1 MQSGDYILE
10 TLKSSLLFNFHTGNA
25 VFDTFVTG
33 LIICL
38 STYLMSF
45 VTKLQDFDFKEWFG
59 FLLGNT
65 DPYNEIT
72 ISGKKMEG
80 ARSTKCSYSTT
91 FHALLYQI
99 KKLDCATS
107 NISKLSE
114 IQLDEDY
121 ENDWSDYDDDE
132 NVKDEEKE
140 KQKDANLIVSQC
152 SPFKIAENI
161 EALVKIN
168 KEKETDDEGGMKTCV
183 KTEEFEIKIRSSVL
197 SMDALREQIRTWLK
211 EYQDLMAPDKYL
223 RYFLYS
229 PPNERDDYY
238 NPSRSYS
245 EFRFESGKSFNNVFF
260 PKKED
265 LMKRLDFFKEN
276 KAWYKDR
283 GIPYTIGLLL
293 YGVPGCGKTST
304 IKAIANYTQRHIVSV
319 PLNRIKTCKE
329 LLSIFYEEQIN
340 HMNIP
345 LSKRLYVLEDI
356 DCSELKD
363 IVRER
368 SSEDSDSNKDSD
380 QDSGNGA
387 VIGDEETKNFL
398 NLFKGPKDK
407 VANWMKEKKQL
418 TLAGILEVLDG
429 VMEMDGRMLVI
440 TTNYPERL
448 DAALIRPGR
457 IDVKLNFGR
466 CTSHCLVQ
474 MYEHFFND
482 RESSSLWPKTF
493 ERSQLPDDRW
503 TPAEAT
509 QILLNNIHDPHQG
522 LQHLLYEYPQT
533 KKSLEENST

>member
-1 MQSGDYILE
+1 MQGSGYILE

-25 VFDTFVTG
+25 VLDTFVTG
-33 LIICL
+33 IIICV
-38 STYLMSF
+38 STYLMTLAS
-45 VTKLQDFDFKEWFG
+45 KLQDVDFREWFG
-59 FLLGNT
+59 LMFGRS
-65 DPYNEIT
+65 DGYNEIT

-80 ARSTKCSYSTT
+80 QHSTRCNYSTT
-91 FHALLYQI
+91 FHALLHQI

-107 NISKLSE
+107 KISKLSE
-114 IQLDEDY
+114 IQLEDDY
-121 ENDWSDYDDDE
+121 NNDWSDSE
-132 NVKDEEKE
+132 DEENEAEEKQ
-140 KQKDANLIVSQC
+140 KQKDANLIVSQI
-152 SPFKIAENI
+152 SPFKIAENV
-161 EALVKIN
+161 EALVSIN
-168 KEKETDDEGGMKTCV
+168 KEKENQDDGGVKSCV
-183 KTEEFEIKIRSSVL
+183 KIEEFEIKIRSAVL
-197 SMDALREQIRTWLK
+197 KMDELRGLIRLWLK

-229 PPNERDDYY
+229 PPNDRDDYY

-245 EFRFESGKSFNNVFF
+245 EFRFESGKSFDNVFF
-260 PKKED
+260 PQKED
-265 LMKRLDFFKEN
+265 LMRRLDFFKDS
-276 KAWYKDR
+276 KVWYKNR
-283 GIPYTIGLLL
+283 GIPYTMGLML

-363 IVRER
+363 IVRDR
-368 SSEDSDSNKDSD
+368 SSESNDESKDSD
-380 QDSGNGA
+380 QDSGNGGG
-387 VIGDEETKNFL
+387 INDEETQNFL
-398 NLFKGPKDK
+398 NLLKGPKTK
-407 VANWMKEKKQL
+407 VGDFLKEKKQL

-440 TTNYPERL
+440 TTNYPDRL

-457 IDVKLNFGR
+457 IDVKLEFGR
-466 CTSHCLVQ
+466 CTNQCLVQ

-482 RESSSLWPKTF
+482 KDSSTLWPNTF
-493 ERSQLPDDRW
+493 DKSTLPENRW

-509 QILLNNIHDPHQG
+509 QILLNNIYSPHKG
-522 LQHLLYEYPQT
+522 LDQLVNTVPKCTE
-533 KKSLEENST
+533 KKTNDK

>member
-1 MQSGDYILE
+1 MSGSGYILE

-25 VFDTFVTG
+25 IFDTFITG
-33 LIICL
+33 IIICL
-38 STYLMSF
+38 STYLMSLASKIQEF
-45 VTKLQDFDFKEWFG
+45 EFREWFG
-59 FLLGNT
+59 LLMGNAES
-65 DPYNEIT
+65 YNEIT

-80 ARSTKCSYSTT
+80 ARSTRCNYSTT

-99 KKLDCATS
+99 KKLDCKVA

-121 ENDWSDYDDDE
+121 DSDDWSDSE
-132 NVKDEEKE
+132 DEENEDK
-140 KQKDANLIVSQC
+140 KQKDANLIVSQR
-152 SPFKIAENI
+152 SPFKLDENI
-161 EALVKIN
+161 EALVSIN
-168 KEKETDDEGGMKTCV
+168 KEKETDDEGGIKSCIKV
-183 KTEEFEIKIRSSVL
+183 EEFEIKIRSKVL
-197 SMDALREQIRTWLK
+197 SMDDLRAKIRKWLK

-238 NPSRSYS
+238 NPSRCYS
-245 EFRFESGKSFNNVFF
+245 EFRFESGKSFENVFF
-260 PKKED
+260 PQKED

-276 KAWYKDR
+276 KAWYKSR
-283 GIPYTIGLLL
+283 GIPYTIGLML

-345 LSKRLYVLEDI
+345 LNKRLYVLEDI

-363 IVRER
+363 IVRDR
-368 SSEDSDSNKDSD
+368 ANEDSDKESEK
-380 QDSGNGA
+380 DSGNDAG
-387 VIGDEETKNFL
+387 IGDQETQNFL
-398 NLFKGPKDK
+398 NLFKGSNTK
-407 VANWMKEKKQL
+407 VGNWMKDKKQL

-457 IDVKLNFGR
+457 IDVKLKFQR
-466 CTSHCLVQ
+466 CTNQCLVQ

-482 RESSSLWPKTF
+482 REKSTLWPTSFDK
-493 ERSQLPDDRW
+493 SLLPNDRW

-509 QILLNNIHDPHQG
+509 QILLNNIHDPPKG
-522 LQHLLYEYPQT
+522 LMQLVNDYPQA
-533 KKSLEENST
+533 KEDLESK

>member
-1 MQSGDYILE
+1 MQGGSYILE

-25 VFDTFVTG
+25 VMDTFVTG

-38 STYLMSF
+38 STYLMSLAS
-45 VTKLQDFDFKEWFG
+45 KLQEVDFREWVG
-59 FLLGNT
+59 FLLGSS
-65 DPYNEIT
+65 DSYNEIT
-72 ISGKKMEG
+72 IAGKKMEG
-80 ARSTKCSYSTT
+80 QHSTRCNYSTT
-91 FHALLYQI
+91 FHALLHQI

-107 NISKLSE
+107 KISKLSE
-114 IQLDEDY
+114 IQLDDDY
-121 ENDWSDYDDDE
+121 NDGWSDSD
-132 NVKDEEKE
+132 DEEKE
-140 KQKDANLIVSQC
+140 DESKNKEKDANLIVSQV
-152 SPFKIAENI
+152 SPFKIAENV
-161 EALVKIN
+161 EALVSIN
-168 KEKETDDEGGMKTCV
+168 KEKESSDEGGIKSCV
-183 KTEEFEIKIRSSVL
+183 KVEEFEIKIRSSIL
-197 SMDALREQIRTWLK
+197 SMDELRKLIRVWLK
-211 EYQDLMAPDKYL
+211 EYQELMAPDKYL

-245 EFRFESGKSFNNVFF
+245 EFRFESGKSFDNVFY
-260 PKKED
+260 PQKED
-265 LMKRLDFFKEN
+265 LIKRLDFFKEN
-276 KAWYKDR
+276 KTWYKNR
-283 GIPYTIGLLL
+283 GIPYTMGLMLH
-293 YGVPGCGKTST
+293 GVPGCGKTST

-363 IVRER
+363 IVRDR
-368 SSEDSDSNKDSD
+368 SSGDNDQSKDSD
-380 QDSGNGA
+380 QDSGTGA
-387 VIGDEETKNFL
+387 AIGDEETQNFL
-398 NLFKGPKDK
+398 NLFKGSPSKVGGFLKD
-407 VANWMKEKKQL
+407 KKQL

-457 IDVKLNFGR
+457 IDVKLKFER
-466 CTSHCLVQ
+466 CTNQCLIQ

-482 RESSSLWPKTF
+482 RDLASLWPEKFDKT
-493 ERSQLPDDRW
+493 QLPDDIW

-509 QILLNNIHDPHQG
+509 QILLNNIHDPHRG
-522 LQHLLYEYPQT
+522 LEQLVNNLPNT
-533 KKSLEENST
+533 KEGIEIKQN

>member
-1 MQSGDYILE
+1 MQGSGYILE

-25 VFDTFVTG
+25 VLDTFVTG
-33 LIICL
+33 IIICV
-38 STYLMSF
+38 STYLMTLAS
-45 VTKLQDFDFKEWFG
+45 KLQDVDFREWFG
-59 FLLGNT
+59 LMFGT
-65 DPYNEIT
+65 SDGYNEIT

-80 ARSTKCSYSTT
+80 QHSTRCNYSTT
-91 FHALLYQI
+91 FHALLHQI

-107 NISKLSE
+107 KISKLSE
-114 IQLDEDY
+114 IQLEDEY
-121 ENDWSDYDDDE
+121 NNDWSDSE
-132 NVKDEEKE
+132 DEENGLEEKQ
-140 KQKDANLIVSQC
+140 KQKDANLIVSQI
-152 SPFKIAENI
+152 SPFKIADNV
-161 EALVKIN
+161 EALVSIN
-168 KEKETDDEGGMKTCV
+168 KEKENQDDGGVKSCV
-183 KTEEFEIKIRSSVL
+183 KIEEFEIKIRSAVL
-197 SMDALREQIRTWLK
+197 KMDELRGLIRLWLK

-229 PPNERDDYY
+229 PPNDRDDYY

-245 EFRFESGKSFNNVFF
+245 EFRFESGKSFDNVFF
-260 PKKED
+260 PQKED
-265 LMKRLDFFKEN
+265 LMRRLDFFKDS
-276 KAWYKDR
+276 KAWYKNR
-283 GIPYTIGLLL
+283 GIPYTMGLML

-363 IVRER
+363 IVRDR
-368 SSEDSDSNKDSD
+368 SSESNDESKDSD
-380 QDSGNGA
+380 QDSGNDGG
-387 VIGDEETKNFL
+387 INDEETQNFL
-398 NLFKGPKDK
+398 NLLKGPKTK
-407 VANWMKEKKQL
+407 VGDFLKEKKQL

-440 TTNYPERL
+440 TTNYPDRL

-457 IDVKLNFGR
+457 IDVKLEFGR
-466 CTSHCLVQ
+466 CTNQCLVQ

-482 RESSSLWPKTF
+482 KDSSTLWPNTF
-493 ERSQLPDDRW
+493 DKSTLPENRW

-509 QILLNNIHDPHQG
+509 QILLNNIYSPHKG
-522 LQHLLYEYPQT
+522 LDQLVNTVPQST
-533 KKSLEENST
+533 EKKTNDT

>member
-1 MQSGDYILE
+1 MSSSGTYILE

-33 LIICL
+33 IIICL
-38 STYLMSF
+38 STYLMSL
-45 VTKLQDFDFKEWFG
+45 TSKLQEFDFRKWFEYCR
-59 FLLGNT
+59 GNT

-80 ARSTKCSYSTT
+80 ATSTRCNYSTT
-91 FHALLYQI
+91 FHALLHQI
-99 KKLDCATS
+99 KKLDCGIA

-121 ENDWSDYDDDE
+121 DDDE
-132 NVKDEEKE
+132 WTDSEDEEDAEKK
-140 KQKDANLIVSQC
+140 KQKDANLIVSQRT
-152 SPFKIAENI
+152 PFRLEEDI
-161 EALVKIN
+161 EALVSIN
-168 KEKETDDEGGMKTCV
+168 KEMETDDEGGIKSRV
-183 KTEEFEIKIRSSVL
+183 NIEEFEIKIRSKVL
-197 SMDALREQIRTWLK
+197 TMDELRAKIRKWLK

-238 NPSRSYS
+238 NPSRCYS
-245 EFRFESGKSFNNVFF
+245 EFRFESGKSFDNVFF
-260 PKKED
+260 PQKED

-276 KAWYKDR
+276 KAWYKSR
-283 GIPYTIGLLL
+283 GIPYTMGLMLF
-293 YGVPGCGKTST
+293 GVPGCGKTST

-340 HMNIP
+340 HMSIP
-345 LSKRLYVLEDI
+345 LGKRLYVLEDI

-368 SSEDSDSNKDSD
+368 ANDDSDKDSEK
-380 QDSGNGA
+380 DSGADAG
-387 VIGDEETKNFL
+387 IGDQETQNFL
-398 NLFKGPKDK
+398 NLFKGSKSK
-407 VANWMKEKKQL
+407 VGDWMKEKKQL

-429 VMEMDGRMLVI
+429 VMEMDGRMLLI

-448 DAALIRPGR
+448 DSALIRPGR
-457 IDVKLNFGR
+457 IDVKLKFQR
-466 CTSHCLVQ
+466 CTNQCLVQ

-482 RESSSLWPKTF
+482 RENSTLWPENLDK
-493 ERSQLPDDRW
+493 SQLPGDRW

-509 QILLNNIHDPHQG
+509 QILLSYIHDPPKG
-522 LQHLLYEYPQT
+522 LTQLVNEYPQV
-533 KKSLEENST
+533 KEDLESK

>member
-1 MQSGDYILE
+1 MESGDYILQ

-45 VTKLQDFDFKEWFG
+45 AAKLQDFEFREWFT
-59 FLLGNT
+59 FLLGDT

-80 ARSTKCSYSTT
+80 AHSTKCNYSTT

-99 KKLDCATS
+99 KKLDCAAS
-107 NISKLSE
+107 KISKLSE
-114 IQLDEDY
+114 IQLDEYDD
-121 ENDWSDYDDDE
+121 NDWSDYEDDE
-132 NVKDEEKE
+132 AVMDEEKQ
-140 KQKDANLIVSQC
+140 KQKDANLIVSQKA
-152 SPFKIAENI
+152 PFKIAENI
-161 EALVKIN
+161 EALVSIS
-168 KEKETDDEGGMKTCV
+168 KEKETDDESGMKTCV
-183 KTEEFEIKIRSSVL
+183 KIEEFEIKIRSSIL
-197 SMDALREQIRTWLK
+197 SMDELRGQIRTWLK
-211 EYQDLMAPDKYL
+211 EYQELMAPDKYL

-245 EFRFESGKSFNNVFF
+245 EFRFESGKSFDNVFF
-260 PKKED
+260 PQKED
-265 LMKRLDFFKEN
+265 LMKRLDFFKDS

-283 GIPYTIGLLL
+283 GIPYTMGLML

-329 LLSIFYEEQIN
+329 LLSIFYEEQVN

-345 LSKRLYVLEDI
+345 LCKRLYILEDI

-368 SSEDSDSNKDSD
+368 SSEDNDSNKDSD
-380 QDSGNGA
+380 QESGNGA
-387 VIGDEETKNFL
+387 GIGDEETKNFL
-398 NLFKGPKDK
+398 SLFNGPKDK
-407 VANWMKEKKQL
+407 VANWMKDKKQL

-448 DAALIRPGR
+448 DSALIRPGR
-457 IDVKLNFGR
+457 IDVKLNFRR
-466 CTSHCLVQ
+466 CTNLCLVQ
-474 MYEHFFND
+474 MYEHFFKD
-482 RESSSLWPKTF
+482 RDSSSLWPNTF

-509 QILLNNIHDPHQG
+509 QILLNNIHDPQQG
-522 LQHLLYEYPQT
+522 LQQLTNEYPHT
-533 KKSLEENST
+533 KKELEAK